1 MVWPMT
7 QIELPPVMEV
17 TSLRV
22 QFSGIVAVDDVTF
35 DARAGQVLGLIGPNG
50 AGKTTTF
57 NAITGMVPSTGTI
70 AFNGTEISGMRTE
83 QIARLGIARTFQ
95 HAAVVPEVTGRDT
108 VLIGAHRHGR
118 FGWIRSGLRLGS
130 AKEAREAAE
139 RADSAI
145 ERLGLQSI
153 ADRTCSELGLPN
165 LKQVELARAIAFE
178 PRVLL
183 LDEPANGLTHSEVDE
198 LAEKIAGLHRDSDL
212 CIVLVEHHMGLVR
225 AVSDKLVV
233 LNFGAV
239 LAQGEPNEV
248 LSRADVVEAY
258 LGVGAA

>member
-1 MVWPMT
+1 MT

-95 HAAVVPEVTGRDT
+95 HAAVVPEFTVRDN
-108 VLIGAHRHGR
+108 VLIGACLLYT
-118 FGWIRSGLRLGS
+118 SPS
-130 AKEAREAAE
+130 
-139 RADSAI
+139 
-145 ERLGLQSI
+145 
-153 ADRTCSELGLPN
+153 
-165 LKQVELARAIAFE
+165 
-178 PRVLL
+178 PR
-183 LDEPANGLTHSEVDE
+183 DAT
-198 LAEKIAGLHRDSDL
+198 
-212 CIVLVEHHMGLVR
+212 
-225 AVSDKLVV
+225 
-233 LNFGAV
+233 
-239 LAQGEPNEV
+239 
-248 LSRADVVEAY
+248 LSRMPSSA
-258 LGVGAA
+258 